1 MKISVTSIL
10 LAVLVAS
17 AMAISASASPAED
30 SSDLTAALTAPLNA
44 DEAVVWYLLHC
55 GFAVKT
61 QSKLLIFDYIHKRL
75 RAPEDTTPASLS
87 NGRINPAEIAD
98 LDVYVFV
105 SHEHTDHFDETI
117 FNWRDSIPNITYF
130 FGWDASNNPP
140 DHTMIGPRA
149 VYTDDNI
156 EVYTINSHHS
166 GVPEVAYLVKTDSL
180 VIYHGGDYNQD
191 YEADIPYLKQFAP
204 KVDIAMLDDWCGGPI
219 AAVLEQLSPGLVF
232 PQHFGGDEASPRKIP
247 ACVEEQNLPIRV
259 ESPQHRGERFN
270 YNKTP

>member
-1 MKISVTSIL
+1 VKISVISIL
-10 LAVLVAS
+10 PAVLITTAVAINPS
-17 AMAISASASPAED
+17 ACLAED
-30 SSDLTAALTAPLNA
+30 SSDLSDALTAPLNA

-55 GFAVKT
+55 GFAVRT

-75 RAPEDTTPASLS
+75 RAPEDTTPASLA

-105 SHEHTDHFDETI
+105 THEHTDHFDETI
-117 FNWRDSIPNITYF
+117 FNWRDSIPGITYF
-130 FGWDASNNPP
+130 FGWEASDNPA
-140 DHTMIGPRA
+140 DHNMIGPRA
-149 VYTDDNI
+149 TYADDNI

-219 AAVLEQLSPGLVF
+219 MAVLEQLSPSLVF

-247 ACVEEQNLPIRV
+247 ACVAEKNLPIRV
-259 ESPQHRGERFN
+259 ESAQYRGEMFR
-270 YNKTP
+270 Y